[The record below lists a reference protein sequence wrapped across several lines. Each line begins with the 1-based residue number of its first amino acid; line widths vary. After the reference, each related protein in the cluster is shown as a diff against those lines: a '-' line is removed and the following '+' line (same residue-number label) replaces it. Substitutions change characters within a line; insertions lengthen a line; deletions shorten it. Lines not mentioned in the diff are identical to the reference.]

1 MAKYQMNQLKDG
13 DQYWTPKF
21 DNLTKRF
28 ETDFVEY
35 DLGCWGDVEDGW
47 AFDNEEECL
56 ALCKKLNGAL
66 VQVEREEEI
75 AGCSTDNFTLLESR
89 ESKLGYT
96 VNIFVPKEGMEEVPE
111 DLVERYLNADY
122 DYYDIVHDPEGVR
135 WSGGNHD
142 MGVYD
147 ALVVKHFT
155 RKAVDI
161 YVCDILRRPFTE
173 EEAAKYESIFM
184 KGLRYRL
191 THIFDNHVNPDFT
204 VFE

>member
-35 DLGCWGDVEDGW
+35 DLGCWGDVADGW
-47 AFDNEEECL
+47 AFSSEEECL

-75 AGCSTDNFTLLESR
+75 AGCSTDNFTLLKSR

-96 VNIFVPKEGMEEVPE
+96 VNILVPKEGMGEVPE

-122 DYYDIVHDPEGVR
+122 DYYDIVHDPEGIR

-142 MGVYD
+142 MGY
-147 ALVVKHFT
+147 T
-155 RKAVDI
+155 
-161 YVCDILRRPFTE
+161 
-173 EEAAKYESIFM
+173 M
-184 KGLRYRL
+184 RL
-191 THIFDNHVNPDFT
+191 W
-204 VFE
+204 